1 MDAHD
6 GRAVG
11 NGKTFVVTRGGRPV
25 GELRP
30 LRRDRFIDAVAVVDV
45 FRNAPAV
52 NWKQIRDDLDALVD
66 HINGIY
72 VLQRL
77 EPFAPDPPGNCIHI
91 PDTFQCAKPEP
102 QGGGGRR
109 SAPPSASV

>member
-1 MDAHD
+1 MSEQISQRELRNDSD
-6 GRAVG
+6 RILRAVG

-52 NWKQIRDDLDALVD
+52 NWKQIGDDLDVLVD
-66 HINGIY
+66 QDVTPH
-72 VLQRL
+72 
-77 EPFAPDPPGNCIHI
+77 A
-91 PDTFQCAKPEP
+91 
-102 QGGGGRR
+102 
-109 SAPPSASV
+109 